1 MNRIQ
6 EASWR
11 LALSEG
17 SPIARRRTEGR
28 AAKPGTTQPALQRL
42 LDSLK
47 LSPPPTG

>member
-17 SPIARRRTEGR
+17 SPVAQRRVASGKTSGDSM
-28 AAKPGTTQPALQRL
+28 QPALQRL
-42 LDSLK
+42 IASLK
-47 LSPPPTG
+47 RPPPRS

>member
-17 SPIARRRTEGR
+17 SPIARRRTERR
-28 AAKPGTTQPALQRL
+28 APKEGSTQPALQRL
-42 LDSLK
+42 IDSLK
-47 LSPPPTG
+47 RSPPPTG

>member
-17 SPIARRRTEGR
+17 SPIARRRVASR
-28 AAKPGTTQPALQRL
+28 DAAGTSIQPSLARL
-42 LDSLK
+42 LAALRR
-47 LSPPPTG
+47 TRTH

>member
-17 SPIARRRTEGR
+17 SPIARRRVTSRDGAR
-28 AAKPGTTQPALQRL
+28 IQPSLARL
-42 LDSLK
+42 LAALRRK
-47 LSPPPTG
+47 RTN